1 MKFAYSPK
9 DDTFTITFR
18 RVSADDYP
26 YTADDFEVVV
36 DDQDALAQI
45 TIKNAGRFVAQ
56 LLSMGVTAKEGT
68 AAPRLKSGMVWYD
81 TDSSMISAY
90 GYDAENEILDLA
102 FHRTGDYRYYDV
114 PNEVFQQ
121 LHSASSKGSYIRDLI
136 VDQYRWEKKGRRS
149 RR

>member
-1 MKFAYSPK
+1 MKYAYHPR

-18 RVSADDYP
+18 RVSDDDYP
-26 YTADDFEVVV
+26 YTSGDFEVVV

-45 TIKNAGRFVAQ
+45 TIHHAGCFLAQ
-56 LLSMGVTAKEGT
+56 LLAMGVTAKEGT
-68 AAPRLKSGMVWYD
+68 AAPPSKSGMVWYD

-102 FHRTGDYRYYDV
+102 FHRTGVYRYYEV

-121 LHSASSKGSYIRDLI
+121 LHRSSSKGSYIRDLI
-136 VDQYRWEKKGRRS
+136 IDQYRWEKKGGRS